1 MFSWQNGWAA
11 KQEIGRLGKSTVG
24 SLHPLGC
31 FTRQGVLGLA
41 WGMTWKTSGTGSIF
55 KDGLGLLRW
64 LTWTVGKFFKRS
76 KLSLG
81 IELFLLARLLD
92 KSDRFLIFISLFL
105 LVTICWVLAHKS
117 LLSNW
122 IIEVIH
128 WKSGRSNNQKEKQE
142 AWKDREVRPL
152 AVGKQRLLAGPFG
165 VSQPLVV
172 VHIPER
178 EIWSA
183 SLGSSAHPLD
193 REHKSILTIS
203 DGGVPSKQNQHAIT
217 RRKKESRA
225 DKNNKCPCHYS
236 IWLQATDE
244 EDGRRKE
251 WRRSWKLWFLI
262 FLPYPVVFS
271 SDPEARF

>member
-11 KQEIGRLGKSTVG
+11 KQEIGRLGKNTGG

-31 FTRQGVLGLA
+31 FTRQGVLGPA
-41 WGMTWKTSGTGSIF
+41 WGMSWKTLGTGSIF

-81 IELFLLARLLD
+81 IELFLLARFLD

-122 IIEVIH
+122 IIEVIY

-142 AWKDREVRPL
+142 TWKDWEVRPL
-152 AVGKQRLLAGPFG
+152 GVGKQRLGVGKQRLLAGPFG

-183 SLGSSAHPLD
+183 SLGSGAHPLD

-217 RRKKESRA
+217 RRKKASRA
-225 DKNNKCPCHYS
+225 DKNNKCPCHCS
-236 IWLQATDE
+236 MASSNW
-244 EDGRRKE
+244 
-251 WRRSWKLWFLI
+251 WRRWK
-262 FLPYPVVFS
+262 
-271 SDPEARF
+271 A